1 MSLVLSLFRHAILS
15 DALLLQNSF
24 PLQALGSRPSSD
36 LNKRSLV
43 LTTMPMKRMKAM
55 KAAEAAPKAMKRMKA
70 MKAKKA
76 KAMKK

>member
-1 MSLVLSLFRHAILS
+1 MNAWFVPNMNHQGTWNDYRLQMRFPCRHLAQDHYFIL
-15 DALLLQNSF
+15 
-24 PLQALGSRPSSD
+24 GKHSS
-36 LNKRSLV
+36 

-55 KAAEAAPKAMKRMKA
+55 KAAEEAPKAMKRMKA